1 MNPHELALT
10 RPSTYRGVSRESC
23 VVLVEHAPCRLAFE
37 WARFVQRR
45 AGTFVTK
52 FVTTPPQTG
61 GLRPFRKDMVRDMKV
76 TLPVGG
82 MTGVQDYSIEA
93 KILAAPASPLTPLPP
108 PVVHL
113 LR

>member
-1 MNPHELALT
+1 M
-10 RPSTYRGVSRESC
+10 
-23 VVLVEHAPCRLAFE
+23 
-37 WARFVQRR
+37 
-45 AGTFVTK
+45 
-52 FVTTPPQTG
+52 
-61 GLRPFRKDMVRDMKV
+61 RPFRKDMVRDMKV

>member
-1 MNPHELALT
+1 LCWLSMPRADL
-10 RPSTYRGVSRESC
+10 RSSG
-23 VVLVEHAPCRLAFE
+23 
-37 WARFVQRR
+37 ARFVRRR

-52 FVTTPPQTG
+52 FVTTPPQTR